1 MMTKKVVCQN
11 SNVRLQ
17 TISEVAKSLN
27 VEQYVLRFWEEK
39 FPQINPIKRRGRRLY
54 SQVDIDTL
62 KYIKYLLYDRGYK
75 IKGVQQ
81 ELSKTNSANSNSDQ
95 QEVNVQVLTKL
106 LSDML
111 DLRDSLLKKINGV

>member
-111 DLRDSLLKKINGV
+111 DLRDSLLKKIDGV

>member
-1 MMTKKVVCQN
+1 MTKKVVCQN

-111 DLRDSLLKKINGV
+111 DLRDSLLKKIDGV

>member
-1 MMTKKVVCQN
+1 MTKKVVCQN

-81 ELSKTNSANSNSDQ
+81 ELSKTNSANGNSGQ
-95 QEVNVQVLTKL
+95 QEVNIQVLTKL

>member
-1 MMTKKVVCQN
+1 MTKKVVCQN

-81 ELSKTNSANSNSDQ
+81 ELSKTNSANGNNGQ
-95 QEVNVQVLTKL
+95 QEVNIQVLTKL
-106 LSDML
+106 LRDML